1 MLQNPF
7 CNLANYISKIILIF
21 RKRVLT
27 IQIIQRIFLLLL
39 LVPLTAQ
46 VDYDSEIQPIFNSKC
61 IQCHGS
67 SAGLNLSSY
76 ANIMQGSMNGDV
88 IIPYD
93 HAASELW
100 KRVNSGQ
107 MPPGNNDLTNA
118 QVNLIAQ
125 WIDEGALP
133 EASTSSCD
141 EGYTYIEDIPDNLV
155 NANNEG
161 WCFFNDDL
169 AVIDGLITL
178 NNLNYSN
185 LLETGVQSWNTG
197 RLVSWVLTY
206 TPNGS
211 NGVNQQLTVL
221 PENIGNLTS
230 LASLYMEWNYITVLP
245 ESFSALTNLFNL
257 VISNNLLTSLP
268 EDFGNLTNLF
278 FLDLGYNQISSIPE
292 SIGDLP
298 NIMYFWIFNNQLSQL
313 PESVCNLPLIWDGMD
328 YANYPYFASG
338 GNQLCDSNLIPD
350 CVENSSNFEISLD
363 QFYYSFIQDSPQD
376 CPDDALVGDLND
388 DGILNVLDIVLMVNM
403 VLDDGYDGVAD
414 MNGDGVINVLDI
426 VTLINTILS

>member
-1 MLQNPF
+1 M
-7 CNLANYISKIILIF
+7 IKIMMAL
-21 RKRVLT
+21 
-27 IQIIQRIFLLLL
+27 FLLAPVL
-39 LVPLTAQ
+39 AQ
-46 VDYDSEIQPIFNSKC
+46 VDYDSEIQPIFDDRC
-61 IQCHGS
+61 ISCHGS
-67 SAGLNLSSY
+67 MGGLNLTSY
-76 ANIMQGSMNGDV
+76 ENLMDGGLSGYEV
-88 IIPYD
+88 IPYD
-93 HAASELW
+93 HASSELW
-100 KRVNSGQ
+100 IRVNSGQ
-107 MPPGNNDLTNA
+107 MPPGNNDLAVA
-118 QVNLIAQ
+118 QVNIIAQ

-141 EGYTYIEDIPDNLV
+141 EGYAYIEDIPDNLV

-169 AVIDGLITL
+169 AVINGLITL
-178 NNLNYSN
+178 NDLNYSN

-221 PENIGNLTS
+221 PEDIGNLTS
-230 LASLYMEWNYITVLP
+230 LASLYMEWNYITILP

-292 SIGDLP
+292 SIGDIP

-313 PESVCNLPLIWDGMD
+313 PESICNLPLIWDGMD

-376 CPDDALVGDLND
+376 CPDDSLVGDIND

-403 VLDDGYDGVAD
+403 VLDDGYEEIAD
-414 MNGDGVINVLDI
+414 MNGDGVINILDI

>member
-1 MLQNPF
+1 M
-7 CNLANYISKIILIF
+7 SKIILIF

-133 EASTSSCD
+133 EAGSANCD
-141 EGYTYIEDIPDNLV
+141 EGYTHIEDLPDNLV
-155 NANNEG
+155 NNNNEDQ
-161 WCFFNDDL
+161 CFFNEDL
-169 AVIDGLITL
+169 AVINNLITL
-178 NNLNYSN
+178 NSLNYTN
-185 LLETGVQSWNTG
+185 LLETGVQSWNTS

-206 TPNGS
+206 TLNGS

-221 PENIGNLTS
+221 PEDIGNLTS

-278 FLDLGYNQISSIPE
+278 FLDLGYNQISNIPE
-292 SIGDLP
+292 SIGNLQ
-298 NIMYFWIFNNQLSQL
+298 NIRYLWLFYNQLSQL
-313 PESVCNLPLIWDGMD
+313 PESICNLPLIWDGMD

-350 CVENSSNFEISLD
+350 CVGNSSNFEISLD
-363 QFYYSFIQDSPQD
+363 QYYYSFIMDAPQD
-376 CPDDALVGDLND
+376 CPDDALAGDLND

-426 VTLINTILS
+426 VTLINTILN

>member
-1 MLQNPF
+1 M
-7 CNLANYISKIILIF
+7 IKIMMALF
-21 RKRVLT
+21 LMAPVL
-27 IQIIQRIFLLLL
+27 
-39 LVPLTAQ
+39 AQ
-46 VDYDSEIQPIFNSKC
+46 VDYDSQIQPIFNSKC

-76 ANIMQGSMNGDV
+76 ANIMQGSNNGDV

-93 HAASELW
+93 YANSELW
-100 KRVNSGQ
+100 QRINSGQ
-107 MPPGNNDLTNA
+107 MPPGNNDLTNN

-133 EASTSSCD
+133 EAGSANCD

-169 AVIDGLITL
+169 TVIDNLVTL

-221 PENIGNLTS
+221 PEDIGNLTS

-292 SIGDLP
+292 SIGNLQ
-298 NIMYFWIFNNQLSQL
+298 NIMYLWLFYNQLSQL
-313 PESVCNLPLIWDGMD
+313 PESICNLPLIWDGMD

-363 QFYYSFIQDSPQD
+363 QYYYSFIMDAPQD
-376 CPDDALVGDLND
+376 CLDDALVGDLND

-403 VLDDGYDGVAD
+403 VLDDGYDEIAD

-426 VTLINTILS
+426 VTLINTILN

>member
-1 MLQNPF
+1 M
-7 CNLANYISKIILIF
+7 IIRMIKIMMAL
-21 RKRVLT
+21 
-27 IQIIQRIFLLLL
+27 FLLAPVL
-39 LVPLTAQ
+39 AQ

-61 IQCHGS
+61 TQCHGN

-76 ANIMQGSMNGDV
+76 ENIMQGSNNGDV

-93 HAASELW
+93 YANSELW
-100 KRVNSGQ
+100 QRINSGQ
-107 MPPGNNDLTNA
+107 MPPGNNDLTVA

-169 AVIDGLITL
+169 AVIDDLITL

-221 PENIGNLTS
+221 PEDIGNLTS

-245 ESFSALTNLFNL
+245 ESFSALTNLFNF
-257 VISNNLLTSLP
+257 VISNNLLTALP
-268 EDFGNLTNLF
+268 EDFGDLTNLF

-292 SIGDLP
+292 SIGYLQ

-313 PESVCNLPLIWDGMD
+313 PESICNLPLIWDGFD
-328 YANYPYFASG
+328 FGNYPYFASG

-376 CPDDALVGDLND
+376 CPDDALLGDLND
-388 DGILNVLDIVLMVNM
+388 DGILNVLDIVLMVNL

-426 VTLINTILS
+426 VTLINTILN

>member
-1 MLQNPF
+1 MAL
-7 CNLANYISKIILIF
+7 
-21 RKRVLT
+21 
-27 IQIIQRIFLLLL
+27 FLLAPVL
-39 LVPLTAQ
+39 AQ

-61 IQCHGS
+61 TQCHGN

-76 ANIMQGSMNGDV
+76 ENIMQGSNNGDV

-93 HAASELW
+93 YANSELW
-100 KRVNSGQ
+100 QRINSGQ
-107 MPPGNNDLTNA
+107 MPPGNNDLTDT

-141 EGYTYIEDIPDNLV
+141 EGYTYIEDLPDNLV

-161 WCFFNDDL
+161 GCFFNDDL
-169 AVIDGLITL
+169 AVIDDLITL

-221 PENIGNLTS
+221 PEDIGNLTS

-245 ESFSALTNLFNL
+245 ESFSALTNLFNF

-268 EDFGNLTNLF
+268 EDFGYLTNLF

-292 SIGDLP
+292 SIGDLQ
-298 NIMYFWIFNNQLSQL
+298 NIMYFWIFDNQLSQL
-313 PESVCNLPLIWDGMD
+313 PESICNLPLNWDGID
-328 YANYPYFASG
+328 IANYPYFASG
-338 GNQLCDSNLIPD
+338 DNQLCDSDFIPD

-363 QFYYSFIQDSPQD
+363 QYYYSFILDTPQD
-376 CPDDALVGDLND
+376 CQDDALVGDIND
-388 DGILNVLDIVLMVNM
+388 DGILNILDIVLMVNIA
-403 VLDDGYDGVAD
+403 LDDVYDGVAD

>member
-1 MLQNPF
+1 M
-7 CNLANYISKIILIF
+7 
-21 RKRVLT
+21 
-27 IQIIQRIFLLLL
+27 LLL

-76 ANIMQGSMNGDV
+76 ENLMAGSMNGDV

-133 EASTSSCD
+133 EANTFSCD
-141 EGYTYIEDIPDNLV
+141 EDYTYIEDLPDNLV
-155 NANNEG
+155 NNNNEDQ
-161 WCFFNDDL
+161 CFFNEDL
-169 AVIDGLITL
+169 AVINNLITL
-178 NNLNYSN
+178 NSLNYSN
-185 LLETGVQSWNTG
+185 LLETGVQSWNTS

-221 PENIGNLTS
+221 PEDIGNLTS

-292 SIGDLP
+292 SIGNLQ
-298 NIMYFWIFNNQLSQL
+298 NIMYLWLFYNQLSQL
-313 PESVCNLPLIWDGMD
+313 PESICNLPLIWDGMD

-363 QFYYSFIQDSPQD
+363 QYYYSFIMDAPQD
-376 CPDDALVGDLND
+376 CPDDALAGDLND

-426 VTLINTILS
+426 VTLINTILN

>member
-133 EASTSSCD
+133 EANTSSCD
-141 EGYTYIEDIPDNLV
+141 ESYTYIEDLPDNLV
-155 NANNEG
+155 NNNNEDQ
-161 WCFFNDDL
+161 CFFNDDL
-169 AVIDGLITL
+169 AVINNLITL
-178 NNLNYSN
+178 NSLNYTN
-185 LLETGVQSWNTG
+185 LLETGVQSWNTS

-206 TPNGS
+206 TLNGS

-221 PENIGNLTS
+221 PEDIGNLTS

-245 ESFSALTNLFNL
+245 ESFSALTNLFNF

-292 SIGDLP
+292 SIGNLQ
-298 NIMYFWIFNNQLSQL
+298 NIMYLWLFYNQLSQL
-313 PESVCNLPLIWDGMD
+313 PESICNLPLIWDGMD

-338 GNQLCDSNLIPD
+338 GNQLCDSDLIPD

-363 QFYYSFIQDSPQD
+363 QYYYSFIMDAPQD
-376 CPDDALVGDLND
+376 CPDDFLAGDLND

-426 VTLINTILS
+426 VTLINTILN

>member
-1 MLQNPF
+1 M
-7 CNLANYISKIILIF
+7 
-21 RKRVLT
+21 KRVLT

-39 LVPLTAQ
+39 LAPLTAQ

-133 EASTSSCD
+133 EANTSSCD
-141 EGYTYIEDIPDNLV
+141 ESYTYIEDLPDNLV
-155 NANNEG
+155 NNNNEDQ
-161 WCFFNDDL
+161 CFFNDDL
-169 AVIDGLITL
+169 AVINNLINL
-178 NNLNYSN
+178 NNLNYTN
-185 LLETGVQSWNTG
+185 LLETGVQSWNTS

-221 PENIGNLTS
+221 PEDIGNLTS

-292 SIGDLP
+292 SIGNLQ
-298 NIMYFWIFNNQLSQL
+298 NIMYLWLFYNQLSQL
-313 PESVCNLPLIWDGMD
+313 PESICNLPLIWDGMD

-363 QFYYSFIQDSPQD
+363 QYYYSFIMDAPQD

-426 VTLINTILS
+426 VTLINTILN

>member
-1 MLQNPF
+1 MAL
-7 CNLANYISKIILIF
+7 
-21 RKRVLT
+21 
-27 IQIIQRIFLLLL
+27 FLLAPVL
-39 LVPLTAQ
+39 AQ

-133 EASTSSCD
+133 EAGSANCD
-141 EGYTYIEDIPDNLV
+141 EGYTHIEDLPDNLV
-155 NANNEG
+155 NNNNEDQ
-161 WCFFNDDL
+161 CFFNDDL
-169 AVIDGLITL
+169 AVINNLITL
-178 NNLNYSN
+178 NSLNYTN
-185 LLETGVQSWNTG
+185 LLETGVQSWNTS

-221 PENIGNLTS
+221 PEDIGNLTS

-292 SIGDLP
+292 SIGNLQ
-298 NIMYFWIFNNQLSQL
+298 NIMYLWLFYNQLSQL
-313 PESVCNLPLIWDGMD
+313 PESICNLPLIWDGMD

-363 QFYYSFIQDSPQD
+363 QYYYSFIMDAPQD
-376 CPDDALVGDLND
+376 CPDDALAGDLND

-426 VTLINTILS
+426 VTLINTILN

>member
-1 MLQNPF
+1 M
-7 CNLANYISKIILIF
+7 
-21 RKRVLT
+21 
-27 IQIIQRIFLLLL
+27 LLL

-118 QVNLIAQ
+118 QVDLIAQ

-133 EASTSSCD
+133 EANTSSCD
-141 EGYTYIEDIPDNLV
+141 ESYTYIEDLPDNLV
-155 NANNEG
+155 NNNNEDQ
-161 WCFFNDDL
+161 CFFNDDL
-169 AVIDGLITL
+169 AVINNLINL
-178 NNLNYSN
+178 NNLNYTN
-185 LLETGVQSWNTG
+185 LLETGVQSWNTS

-206 TPNGS
+206 TPNGN

-221 PENIGNLTS
+221 PEDIGNLTS

-292 SIGDLP
+292 SIGNLQ
-298 NIMYFWIFNNQLSQL
+298 NIMYLWLFYNQLSQL
-313 PESVCNLPLIWDGMD
+313 PESICNLPLIWDGMD

-338 GNQLCDSNLIPD
+338 GNQLCESDLIPD

-363 QFYYSFIQDSPQD
+363 QYYYSFIMDAPQD

-426 VTLINTILS
+426 VTLITTILN

>member
-1 MLQNPF
+1 M
-7 CNLANYISKIILIF
+7 I
-21 RKRVLT
+21 KRMMAL
-27 IQIIQRIFLLLL
+27 FLLAPAL
-39 LVPLTAQ
+39 AQ
-46 VDYDSEIQPIFNSKC
+46 VDYDSQIQPIFNSKC
-61 IQCHGS
+61 TQCHGN

-76 ANIMQGSMNGDV
+76 ENIMQGSNNGDV

-93 HAASELW
+93 YANSELW
-100 KRVNSGQ
+100 QRINSGQ
-107 MPPGNNDLTNA
+107 MPPGNNDLTDA
-118 QVNLIAQ
+118 QVDLIAQ

-169 AVIDGLITL
+169 AVIDGLISL

-292 SIGDLP
+292 SIGNLQ
-298 NIMYFWIFNNQLSQL
+298 NIMYLFLFNNLLTIL
-313 PESVCNLPLIWDGMD
+313 PETICNIPVDWDGLD
-328 YANYPYFASG
+328 GAGYPYFASG
-338 GNQLCDSNLIPD
+338 GNYLCTDVPE
-350 CVENSSNFEISLD
+350 CVEESSYFESTLD
-363 QFYYSFIQDSPQD
+363 QWYYSAIIDAPQGCCTD
-376 CPDDALVGDLND
+376 PFACNYDPDATVD
-388 DGILNVLDIVLMVNM
+388 
-403 VLDDGYDGVAD
+403 
-414 MNGDGVINVLDI
+414 NG
-426 VTLINTILS
+426 S

>member
-1 MLQNPF
+1 MAL
-7 CNLANYISKIILIF
+7 
-21 RKRVLT
+21 
-27 IQIIQRIFLLLL
+27 FLLAPVL
-39 LVPLTAQ
+39 AQ
-46 VDYDSEIQPIFNSKC
+46 VDYDSQIQPIFNSKC

-133 EASTSSCD
+133 EANTSSCD
-141 EGYTYIEDIPDNLV
+141 ESYTYIEDLPDNLV
-155 NANNEG
+155 NNNNEDQ
-161 WCFFNDDL
+161 CFFNDDL
-169 AVIDGLITL
+169 AVINNLINL
-178 NNLNYSN
+178 NSLNYSN
-185 LLETGVQSWNTG
+185 LLETGVQSWNTS

-221 PENIGNLTS
+221 PEDIGNLTS

-292 SIGDLP
+292 SIGNLQ
-298 NIMYFWIFNNQLSQL
+298 NIMYLWLFYNQLSQL
-313 PESVCNLPLIWDGMD
+313 PESICNLPLIWDGMD

-363 QFYYSFIQDSPQD
+363 QYYYSFIMDAPQD
-376 CPDDALVGDLND
+376 CPDDALAGDLND

-426 VTLINTILS
+426 VTLINTILN

>member
-7 CNLANYISKIILIF
+7 CNLANYMSKIILIF
-21 RKRVLT
+21 MKRVLT

-39 LVPLTAQ
+39 LAPLTAQ

-125 WIDEGALP
+125 WIDEGALQ
-133 EASTSSCD
+133 EAGSANCD
-141 EGYTYIEDIPDNLV
+141 EGYTYIEDLPDNLV
-155 NANNEG
+155 NNNNEDQ
-161 WCFFNDDL
+161 CFFNDDL
-169 AVIDGLITL
+169 AVINNLINL
-178 NNLNYSN
+178 NSLNYSN
-185 LLETGVQSWNTG
+185 LLETGVQSWNTS

-221 PENIGNLTS
+221 PEDIGNLTS

-292 SIGDLP
+292 SIGNLQ
-298 NIMYFWIFNNQLSQL
+298 NIMYLWLFYNQLSQL
-313 PESVCNLPLIWDGMD
+313 PESICNLPLIWDGMD

-363 QFYYSFIQDSPQD
+363 QYYYSFIMDAPQD
-376 CPDDALVGDLND
+376 CPDDALAGDLND

-426 VTLINTILS
+426 VTLINTILN

>member
-1 MLQNPF
+1 M
-7 CNLANYISKIILIF
+7 
-21 RKRVLT
+21 
-27 IQIIQRIFLLLL
+27 LLL

-133 EASTSSCD
+133 EANTFSCD
-141 EGYTYIEDIPDNLV
+141 ESYTYIEDLPDNLV
-155 NANNEG
+155 NNNNEDQ
-161 WCFFNDDL
+161 CFFNDDL
-169 AVIDGLITL
+169 AVINNLINL
-178 NNLNYSN
+178 NSLNYSN
-185 LLETGVQSWNTG
+185 LLETGVQSWNTS

-206 TPNGS
+206 TLNGS

-221 PENIGNLTS
+221 PEDIGNLTS

-292 SIGDLP
+292 SIGNLQ
-298 NIMYFWIFNNQLSQL
+298 NIMYLWLFYNQLSQL
-313 PESVCNLPLIWDGMD
+313 PESICNLPLIWDGMD

-363 QFYYSFIQDSPQD
+363 QYYYSFIMDAPQD
-376 CPDDALVGDLND
+376 CPDDALAGDLND

-426 VTLINTILS
+426 VTLINTILN